1 MQKWGKARML
11 YDQNKR
17 QNKSKYLRK
26 YTQISLTKF
35 LLVFYYVF
43 LCPQPPNINN
53 IVNRTEA
60 MFFQKKPKR
69 GLPEV
74 DENKSAGVVGRNQLT
89 ESTRLKA
96 D

>member
-1 MQKWGKARML
+1 MQMFQKI
-11 YDQNKR
+11 
-17 QNKSKYLRK
+17 
-26 YTQISLTKF
+26 YTNLTF
-35 LLVFYYVF
+35 LFYYVF

-89 ESTRLKA
+89 ESTQLKA